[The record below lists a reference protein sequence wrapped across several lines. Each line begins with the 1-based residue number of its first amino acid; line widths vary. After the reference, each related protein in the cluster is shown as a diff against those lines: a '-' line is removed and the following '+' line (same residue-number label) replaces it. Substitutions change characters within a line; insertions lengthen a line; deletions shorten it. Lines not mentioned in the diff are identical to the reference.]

1 MIAEPFRLKIQNH
14 EGRQMEK
21 WMLGRQAGDITTHD
35 SLLYMKVSYQRAGE
49 SAYSFIQA
57 ELWGP
62 YDAVRVF
69 IK

>member
-1 MIAEPFRLKIQNH
+1 
-14 EGRQMEK
+14 
-21 WMLGRQAGDITTHD
+21 MLGRQAGDITTHD
-35 SLLYMKVSYQRAGE
+35 SLPYMKVSYQRAGE
-49 SAYSFIQA
+49 STYSFIQA